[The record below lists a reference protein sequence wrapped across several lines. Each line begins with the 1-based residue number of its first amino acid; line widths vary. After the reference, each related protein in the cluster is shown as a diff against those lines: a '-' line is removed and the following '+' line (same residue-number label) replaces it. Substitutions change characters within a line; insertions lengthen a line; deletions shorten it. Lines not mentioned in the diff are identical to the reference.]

1 MPEAAGSLV
10 LPGAL
15 VIAGLG
21 ALVGAI
27 TFLFGRLLSSMKER
41 MDDLKARVDKA
52 DLRYENLNERH
63 LGLLEGSLIANTK
76 ALLEANDAAEDR
88 FKHLLA
94 HITTVLDAVKGK
106 TQP

>member
-1 MPEAAGSLV
+1 M

-27 TFLFGRLLSSMKER
+27 TFLFGRLLSSLKEQLG
-41 MDDLKARVDKA
+41 DLKTRVDRA
-52 DLRYENLNERH
+52 DERYEKLNERH
-63 LGLLEGSLIANTK
+63 IGLLEGALIANTK

-94 HITTVLDAVKGK
+94 HITTVLEAVRGK
-106 TQP
+106 VQP